1 MYQQIAQRQDIY
13 SQAARQQVSVD
24 LVRRFDPDAVS
35 PLTSDRATYYFLK
48 RLLDVAVAA
57 LALVMLSPVMALI
70 AVLIVLDS
78 GWPVFFSQERVGAR
92 RWTRGGF
99 AYWQRTTFT
108 CHKFR
113 TMYKD
118 ATPDLHCAFIK
129 AFIRNDEEGMAA
141 VRRTCKDRDGQ
152 DTRPR
157 SRFFQAFVRRENE
170 SKNAVEAKDTQV
182 YKLVDDPR
190 VTSVGEILRKTSLD
204 ELPQLWNVLKGEMS
218 IVGPRP
224 DLPYSVADY
233 EPWHFERLAAQAG
246 LTGLWQIG
254 GRSQVAFEDFVHIDI
269 EYARSQS
276 LWLDLKILLLTIP
289 AVLARRGAA

>member
-1 MYQQIAQRQDIY
+1 VYQQIAQRQDVY
-13 SQAARQQVSVD
+13 SQAARQQVSLD

-35 PLTSDRATYYFLK
+35 PLTRDRATYYLLK
-48 RLLDVAVAA
+48 RVLDVVVAT
-57 LALVMLSPVMALI
+57 LALVILSPAMAVIAMLI
-70 AVLIVLDS
+70 LLDS

-118 ATPDLHCAFIK
+118 AAPDLHCAFIK
-129 AFIRNDEEGMAA
+129 AFIRHDEEGMAA
-141 VRRTCKDRDGQ
+141 VQRTCKDREGQ
-152 DTRPR
+152 DARPR
-157 SRFFQAFVRRENE
+157 SRFLQAFLPRANG
-170 SKNAVEAKDTQV
+170 SKNTVEARDTQV

-190 VTSVGEILRKTSLD
+190 VTRVGDLLRKTSLD

-224 DLPYSVADY
+224 DRPYSVEDY
-233 EPWHFERLAAQAG
+233 EPWHFERLTSQAG
-246 LTGLWQIG
+246 LTGLWQIN
-254 GRSQVAFEDFVHIDI
+254 GRSQVAFEDFVHTDI
-269 EYARSQS
+269 EYARNQS

-289 AVLARRGAA
+289 AVLTRRGAA